1 MKWKIILSEGK
12 EHSFRTND
20 VFWDLLNFE
29 QNEMKEKTT
38 LLLTVIIY
46 QENRDDNLMK
56 LTSYR
61 KDQVWNELEKE
72 FFQGDEFTLY
82 DWGNH
87 LHTKA
92 VSFVDN
98 MMMHDLYTITVNN
111 K

>member
-1 MKWKIILSEGK
+1 MKNNIVRGKRTLFSNQWRFLRLVKFWTEWNEG
-12 EHSFRTND
+12 ESDTFVNS
-20 VFWDLLNFE
+20 
-29 QNEMKEKTT
+29 
-38 LLLTVIIY
+38 IIY

-61 KDQVWNELEKE
+61 IDQVWNELEKE